1 LILAMPAGIVDERS
15 VAGAT
20 SLSRIADLSDIDRD
34 ALRSLSTAV
43 YPPRAAVVIG
53 SSRGIA

>member
-1 LILAMPAGIVDERS
+1 MLAMPAGIVDERS

-53 SSRGIA
+53 SSRGTT

>member
-1 LILAMPAGIVDERS
+1 MLAGIVDERS

-20 SLSRIADLSDIDRD
+20 ALSRIADLSDIDRD
-34 ALRSLSTAV
+34 ARRSLSTAV
-43 YPPRAAVVIG
+43 YAPGAAVVTG

>member
-1 LILAMPAGIVDERS
+1 MLAGIVDERS
-15 VAGAT
+15 VAGVTA
-20 SLSRIADLSDIDRD
+20 LSRIVDLSDIDRD

-43 YPPRAAVVIG
+43 YPLGAAVVTD